1 MKDFIQVDEYLTKK
15 LKENC
20 DEFDKYLMIEID
32 KIGAPQ
38 HRQLFWNDIDGLYR
52 AAREK
57 VQSGFE
63 KDCDIFKKS
72 RNSCENVSEIVSS
85 ICDRGLE
92 KIYTLTMHKLILMHN
107 KWWKYRGLISRH
119 TLIDWLSG
127 NEL

>member
-1 MKDFIQVDEYLTKK
+1 MKDFIQVDEYLARK

-20 DEFDKYLMIEID
+20 DEFYKYLMIEID
-32 KIGAPQ
+32 KIEG
-38 HRQLFWNDIDGLYR
+38 HKQLFWNDVNGFYR
-52 AAREK
+52 AALEK
-57 VQSGFE
+57 VQSGFK
-63 KDCDIFKKS
+63 KDCDILKKS
-72 RNSCENVSEIVSS
+72 KNSCENVSEIVSS